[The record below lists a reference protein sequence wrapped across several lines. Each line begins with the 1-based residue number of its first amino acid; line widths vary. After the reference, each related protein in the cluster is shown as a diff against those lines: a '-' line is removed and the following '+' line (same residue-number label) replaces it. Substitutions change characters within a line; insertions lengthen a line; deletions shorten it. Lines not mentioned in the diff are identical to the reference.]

1 MTTERAYIQKS
12 WPYRLA
18 IFFLYSPNMPG
29 VTHVMPGV
37 VNLILPKLCTHL
49 GIPNNRLRLYLQELE
64 RLDIITDLQLSRGF
78 ATFIIMPPPNLIK
91 KELDK

>member
-1 MTTERAYIQKS
+1 MTTERAYMQKS
-12 WPYRLA
+12 WPFRLA
-18 IFFLYSPNMPG
+18 VFFLYSPDMPG

-37 VNLILPKLCTHL
+37 VNVVLPKLCTYL

-64 RLDIITDLQLSRGF
+64 RLDIITDLQMARGF
-78 ATFIIMPPPNLIK
+78 ASFIVMSPTNLMK

>member
-1 MTTERAYIQKS
+1 MTTERAYMQKS

-18 IFFLYSPNMPG
+18 VLFLYSPSMPG
-29 VTHVMPGV
+29 VTHIMPGV
-37 VNLILPKLCTHL
+37 VNLILPAVCTHL

-64 RLDIITDLQLSRGF
+64 RLDIITDLELSRGF
-78 ATFIIMPPPNLIK
+78 ATFIIMPPPNLLK